1 MALIPDD
8 GVASRREA
16 RRDSSIGRRHRGRTR
31 GHEHDQGAA
40 EQCAVATWLPRHHVA
55 PPLTKV
61 ATQGR
66 LRARLRGDSE
76 ENHGDCRVQPS
87 IREFERGDR

>member
-1 MALIPDD
+1 VVEH
-8 GVASRREA
+8 G
-16 RRDSSIGRRHRGRTR
+16 

-61 ATQGR
+61 ATQGATQGR
-66 LRARLRGDSE
+66 FGGKPRGLQGSTIDS
-76 ENHGDCRVQPS
+76 R
-87 IREFERGDR
+87 I